1 MKCFPGTRVFRPL
14 TPADIKPKFIA
25 TVSIPT
31 VNYDA
36 NGRPTLGHK
45 SINLLD
51 KTNVGR
57 PSNK

>member
-1 MKCFPGTRVFRPL
+1 MKCCPGTKIRRPM
-14 TPADIKPKFIA
+14 TPEDVRPKVVA
-25 TVSIPT
+25 KVSIPQ

-57 PSNK
+57 PKKQ